1 MYYFPKF
8 MLYFFHINFM
18 ILRTMYFQLFG
29 KWTYP
34 ISWRKIFTGWNCKSS
49 LLWRLQSSK
58 WSEHN
63 DLHREWLVS
72 SSQMHPCQWVNWA
85 EIPCVYN
92 FLRLSCIIHSKSLY
106 QILVL
111 PKDLFIFF
119 CLQVSM
125 SVPIDF

>member
-34 ISWRKIFTGWNCKSS
+34 TSWRKIFTGWNCKSS

-85 EIPCVYN
+85 GIPCIHN
-92 FLRLSCIIHSKSLY
+92 FLRLSCIINSKSLY

-111 PKDLFIFF
+111 SKDLFNFIVYK
-119 CLQVSM
+119 CLWVYL
-125 SVPIDF
+125 